1 MNRIAIII
9 EIIKKLIKD
18 NTFWKKKSE
27 KEKYADE
34 AQTHTV
40 WASHM

>member
-27 KEKYADE
+27 KEKCAAE
-34 AQTHTV
+34 ARTCAV
-40 WASHM
+40 WASCT